1 MNCLNEVT
9 VREWEILYKWNFSSH
24 FKQKSYEIYFEC
36 TVHISILNLWFKM
49 TLVKP
54 GYKSW
59 TQYKKTLSDNLD
71 NNWERGKKDITFNT
85 EASINLADDEELM
98 GMMVKA
104 GFDSVFIGIE
114 TPNEESFAECGK
126 RQNRNRDLLDSV
138 KSIHRAGL
146 QVQEGDD
153 VQPAVISDET
163 LMAATVNKN
172 DVAETNGNFLKER
185 KTLWSESHWAEP
197 D

>member
-9 VREWEILYKWNFSSH
+9 VREWKILYKWNFNSH
-24 FKQKSYEIYFEC
+24 FKQKSYKLYFEC

>member
-1 MNCLNEVT
+1 
-9 VREWEILYKWNFSSH
+9 
-24 FKQKSYEIYFEC
+24 
-36 TVHISILNLWFKM
+36 
-49 TLVKP
+49 
-54 GYKSW
+54 
-59 TQYKKTLSDNLD
+59 
-71 NNWERGKKDITFNT
+71 
-85 EASINLADDEELM
+85 
-98 GMMVKA
+98 MMVKA

-114 TPNEESFAECGK
+114 TPNDESLAECGK

-172 DVAETNGNFLKER
+172 DVPETNGNFLKER

>member
-1 MNCLNEVT
+1 
-9 VREWEILYKWNFSSH
+9 
-24 FKQKSYEIYFEC
+24 
-36 TVHISILNLWFKM
+36 M